1 MRTATISP
9 YINTRPLDEVTGISQ
24 AVKALRKAEEGVLK
38 ALDKA
43 LGNSFLSSFWTV
55 WKAPVE

>member
-1 MRTATISP
+1 MRTTTISP
-9 YINTRPLDEVTGISQ
+9 YANIRPLDEVAGISQ
-24 AVKALRKAEEGVLK
+24 ALKAMRKAEEGVLR

-43 LGNSFLSSFWTV
+43 LGNSFLSSFWAV